1 MAERKVINKYY
12 PPTFDPKLIPRRK
25 IATTNQVKIR
35 MMLPMTIQCTV
46 CGEFMYQGKKFNSRK
61 ETVHGEDYL
70 GLKVFRFYI
79 RCTRCASEVTFKT
92 DPKNSDYVA
101 EHNCVRSYPS
111 HARVH
116 EDINAQLHDH
126 GEDAMKKLEN
136 KTLDSKQEIEDLDI
150 LDSIK
155 TIKQLHNKIS
165 ADSLLEKLQI
175 EQQFE
180 EEEAKSSAEH
190 EFNED
195 ELREIQE
202 FSRGHKRVQVE
213 DDDDLEDGIP
223 SQQNNTADIQSVSET
238 SSSSSPELSSQ
249 SSTTKKRDQIENNGM
264 TSSSSEELTDMSNSK
279 KRDSSFLKDLE
290 VQTVQKKKKKKSK
303 KEDSKSALG
312 ALSSY

>member
-70 GLKVFRFYI
+70 GLRVFRFYI

-116 EDINAQLHDH
+116 EDINAQLYDH

-175 EQQFE
+175 EQLE
-180 EEEAKSSAEH
+180 EEEARATTEH

-202 FSRGHKRVQVE
+202 FSRSHKRVQLE
-213 DDDDLEDGIP
+213 DEDDLEDGVP
-223 SQQNNTADIQSVSET
+223 SSKQNNEISKAAPEA
-238 SSSSSPELSSQ
+238 SSSSTEP
-249 SSTTKKRDQIENNGM
+249 SSTKKVTIVPTALQCALVRRKNRC
-264 TSSSSEELTDMSNSK
+264 K
-279 KRDSSFLKDLE
+279 P
-290 VQTVQKKKKKKSK
+290 QK
-303 KEDSKSALG
+303 ER
-312 ALSSY
+312 